1 MQDMPQVVGVIGAG
15 NFGTTVAGIL
25 AGNVDKVYLYSRD
38 ERIVARINRDHVNKD
53 QVLPSNVEATCDPAM
68 ICRECRLL
76 MPILP
81 SATFRQAL
89 EPFAIHLKPY
99 HMIIHGTKGF
109 DVVDIDLQ
117 QKNPTITRAHLKTMS
132 EVVKEETQVVRIG
145 VLSGPNLSMEIRKG
159 LPTAS
164 VVASDFDEVIT
175 LGAKVLSNPKFKIY
189 GSHDIIGTEFAG
201 ALKNIIAIGT
211 GIINGLEMGKN
222 IEALFLTRGLREM
235 IIIGQALG
243 ADAKTFFGTAG
254 IGDLIATA
262 TSDDSR
268 NFRFGKL
275 LSQGKSRQEIESA
288 SGELTEGV
296 RTLHLMHHISRH
308 YKLDVPIV
316 EMLFAVV
323 FRDLPIDRAIAYL
336 LDYPY
341 SMDVDYLEF

>member
-1 MQDMPQVVGVIGAG
+1 MQDRLQVVGVIGAG
-15 NFGTTVAGIL
+15 NFGTTVANIL
-25 AGNVDKVYLYSRD
+25 SANVDRVLLFSRD
-38 ERIVARINRDHVNKD
+38 PEVVRKINSDHRNKD
-53 QVLPSNVEATCDPAM
+53 QSLAENVVATNDPERVCA
-68 ICRECRLL
+68 ECRLVV
-76 MPILP
+76 PILP
-81 SATFRQAL
+81 SATFREAL
-89 EPFAIHLKPY
+89 LPFASHLKPY
-99 HMIIHGTKGF
+99 HIVIHGTKGF

-117 QKNPTITRAHLKTMS
+117 QKNPTVTRAHLKTMS
-132 EVVKEETQVVRIG
+132 EVIKEETQVVRIG
-145 VLSGPNLSMEIRKG
+145 VLSGPNLSTEIRKG

-164 VVASDFDEVIT
+164 VVASDFDEVIIM
-175 LGAKVLSNPKFKIY
+175 GAEVLSNPKFKIY

-201 ALKNIIAIGT
+201 ALKNMIAIGT
-211 GIINGLEMGKN
+211 GVINGLSMGKN

-268 NFRFGKL
+268 NFRFGKY
-275 LSQGKSRQEIESA
+275 LSAGKSRQEIEST

-296 RTLHLMHHISRH
+296 RTLHLMYHISRH

-323 FRDLPIDRAIAYL
+323 FQDLPIERAIAYL

-341 SMDVDYLEF
+341 SLDVDYLNL